1 MNYREK
7 RLMIHQKLEI
17 MKKCYQECD
26 VNNFDLF
33 YDTFFDR
40 NRLPIIIGTDNGA
53 WFHTMGQIRWLIHY
67 DWQKWGRVEIDTWNF
82 TIYESESHDLV
93 RTRGVLDFQQDRVW
107 DLDIIMI
114 FSKEEFRRDEF
125 GGPGGVNR
133 TGKDYRCRLMQFK
146 VPRNEIRP
154 VVILNKSKEEQT
166 KSEKE
171 MLDLKRLNGDVR
183 SDLMRE
189 HLAGRVIS
197 MLREQRP
204 YLDNLDVREEMI
216 YMEENDEG
224 FLFALT
230 GFCVHTELNAL
241 LPFRIVGIGQGYE
254 ILDSEFS
261 HPFVSTLG

>member
-1 MNYREK
+1 
-7 RLMIHQKLEI
+7 
-17 MKKCYQECD
+17 
-26 VNNFDLF
+26 
-33 YDTFFDR
+33 
-40 NRLPIIIGTDNGA
+40 
-53 WFHTMGQIRWLIHY
+53 
-67 DWQKWGRVEIDTWNF
+67 
-82 TIYESESHDLV
+82 
-93 RTRGVLDFQQDRVW
+93 
-107 DLDIIMI
+107 
-114 FSKEEFRRDEF
+114 
-125 GGPGGVNR
+125 
-133 TGKDYRCRLMQFK
+133 MQFK

-216 YMEENDEG
+216 YMEENEEG

-261 HPFVSTLG
+261 PPFVSALG